1 KSAYPSTKDASYLQ
15 GISDWM
21 LHVLNNP
28 ESPILPLINVERVRA
43 IAEGKDEVISG
54 NDARG
59 IIDYLLQVNSWLQEY
74 KIKLVW

>member
-1 KSAYPSTKDASYLQ
+1 
-15 GISDWM
+15 M

-28 ESPILPLINVERVRA
+28 ESPILPLINVERVCA

-74 KIKLVW
+74 NIKLVW